1 MTESLAILLV
11 ALAGGLLPLLV
22 KWNDRLLHAALALS
36 TGIFLGAVFLH
47 LLPSLSAFDVHAPPP
62 GTLETTAAAD
72 HAHGHSLVWM
82 CVLIGVL
89 AVYFIEA
96 LVFRANAHD
105 DLHRHRAV
113 GYAALSGLSIHSLT
127 TGMSFSL
134 ATGAVESLA
143 VPFLVA
149 LLAHKG
155 FEAFSL
161 STVFLL
167 AEFSRGKILAMMVL
181 FSLVTPAGVLLGS
194 AFESYLG
201 ERGVAIVTAL
211 AAGTFLYVC
220 LCELLPEVF
229 HHTEDGLAKIGLLAG
244 GIGLMALFHGAGA

>member
-1 MTESLAILLV
+1 MTESLAILFV

-22 KWNDRLLHAALALS
+22 KWSDRLLHAALALS

-47 LLPSLSAFDVHAPPP
+47 LLPALSAFEVGAHPATD
-62 GTLETTAAAD
+62 AAGGHG
-72 HAHGHSLVWM
+72 HAHGHSLVWI

-96 LVFRANAHD
+96 LVFRTHDHD

-113 GYAALSGLSIHSLT
+113 GYAALTGLSIHAFT
-127 TGMSFSL
+127 AGMSFPL
-134 ATGAVESLA
+134 VTGANASLE

-161 STVFLL
+161 TTVFLL
-167 AEFSRGKILAMMVL
+167 AEFSRRRIVTLMVL
-181 FSLVTPAGVLLGS
+181 FAFVTPAGMLLG
-194 AFESYLG
+194 AALAERLG
-201 ERGVAIVTAL
+201 PHAEAIVTAL

-229 HHTEDGLAKIGLLAG
+229 HHREDGFAKIGLLAG

>member
-1 MTESLAILLV
+1 MTEILAILVV

-22 KWNDRLLHAALALS
+22 KWSDRLLHGALALS

-47 LLPSLSAFDVHAPPP
+47 LLPALSAFDDPGAHAH
-62 GTLETTAAAD
+62 AAEHAG
-72 HAHGHSLVWM
+72 HAHGHSVVWI

-96 LVFRANAHD
+96 LVFRAHDHD

-113 GYAALSGLSIHSLT
+113 GYAALSGLSIHALT
-127 TGMSFSL
+127 AGMSFSL

-143 VPFLVA
+143 IPFLVA

-155 FEAFSL
+155 FETFSL
-161 STVFLL
+161 TTVFLL
-167 AEFSRGKILAMMVL
+167 AEFSRKKIVTLVVL
-181 FSLVTPAGVLLGS
+181 FAFVTPLGVVLGS
-194 AFESYLG
+194 ALESSLG
-201 ERGVAIVTAL
+201 NSGVAIVTAL

-229 HHTEDGLAKIGLLAG
+229 HHKEDGAAKIGLLIG
-244 GIGLMALFHGAGA
+244 GIALMALFHEAGA